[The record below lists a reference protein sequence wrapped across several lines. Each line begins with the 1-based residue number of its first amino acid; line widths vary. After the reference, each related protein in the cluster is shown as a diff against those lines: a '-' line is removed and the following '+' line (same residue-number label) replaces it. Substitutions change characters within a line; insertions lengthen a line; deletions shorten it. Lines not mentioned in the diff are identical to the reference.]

1 MKKIISIIILVCSI
15 PLLAQP
21 EFSRISSL
29 PGAFSRIGFGARGIG
44 MGNAMSSVIEGNLVS
59 YYNPALSVF
68 QDDNSFQTSY
78 SILSLDRSL
87 NFLNFTRRFEFYSSK
102 DSAVEIKK
110 PRATAGLSIGIINSG
125 VSNIDGRDN
134 QGFPT
139 GELKTSENQFFIGM
153 GIRVSDKLAI
163 GVAAKFYYYKL
174 YEAVTST
181 GLGFDFGALY
191 KINENFS
198 VSAVLADLNSKYK
211 WDSTPIYDQD
221 GSSFTD
227 EFPLL
232 RKVGVSYYNESI
244 GLLASLEFENS
255 NAETNI
261 LRAGVEYNIYENLFF
276 RGGVD
281 QFNLSNAD
289 FLPKPS
295 AGFSYSKIFG
305 SITAGIHY
313 AFMIEQYSPHDRH
326 IVGLTINF

>member
-1 MKKIISIIILVCSI
+1 VKKIISIIILVCSI

-110 PRATAGLSIGIINSG
+110 PRATAGLSFGIINSG

>member
-1 MKKIISIIILVCSI
+1 VKKIISIIILVCSI

>member
-1 MKKIISIIILVCSI
+1 
-15 PLLAQP
+15 
-21 EFSRISSL
+21 
-29 PGAFSRIGFGARGIG
+29 

>member
-1 MKKIISIIILVCSI
+1 VKKIISIIILVCSI

-281 QFNLSNAD
+281 QFNFSNAD